1 MAEEV
6 LLRLRFS
13 DEEVPQAVALA
24 RDHVRIKEFPQ
35 VGR

>member
-1 MAEEV
+1 VSEEV

-13 DEEVPQAVALA
+13 DEEIPQIVALA
-24 RDHVRIKEFPQ
+24 RDHVQVKEFPR

>member
-13 DEEVPQAVALA
+13 DEEIQQVIALA
-24 RDHVRIKEFPQ
+24 RDHVRIKEFPH

>member
-1 MAEEV
+1 VAEEV

-13 DEEVPQAVALA
+13 DEEIPQVVALA
-24 RDHVRIKEFPQ
+24 RDHVRIKEFPH